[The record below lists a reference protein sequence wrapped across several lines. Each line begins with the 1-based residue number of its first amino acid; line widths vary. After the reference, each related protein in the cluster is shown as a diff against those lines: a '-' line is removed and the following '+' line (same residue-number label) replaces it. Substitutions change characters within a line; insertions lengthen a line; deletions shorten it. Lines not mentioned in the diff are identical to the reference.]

1 MDLSALC
8 RICNI
13 NIPKYTCPRC
23 SLQTCSLACSR
34 KHKLWADC
42 SGVRDPTVFKP
53 RSELLTPSG
62 VDHDYNFLHA
72 IEHGIER
79 KEKEIVEERKLV
91 LKRELDVA
99 RNGGEDE
106 RQRKRH
112 KKLQEAPG
120 EAPARRALE
129 VGRIRVEKAPKAM
142 KRAVENETSWS
153 RNARCI
159 NWQVEWL
166 HPSGDMG
173 RFLAKAMGNKPIGES
188 YTQAVEDEKRKK
200 MSEEERRTERKRRA
214 AEAKERAAKRLKLE
228 EQRRLDLTTIPTL
241 QDPDSGA
248 WNFTPVH
255 ASISSTTP
263 EDSEPTAF
271 LHNLYLLRPHTKSSY
286 PKVLTPLDPSRSL
299 DIHLRERT
307 ILEFPTIYVL
317 EQGPRDLPG
326 QFMLE
331 KDYLA
336 AIGEAPVH
344 DLDGTI
350 GEEDESVSSEEEE
363 KVDYETS
370 SSGSSDDED
379 EEEGEV
385 L

>member
-1 MDLSALC
+1 
-8 RICNI
+8 
-13 NIPKYTCPRC
+13 
-23 SLQTCSLACSR
+23 
-34 KHKLWADC
+34 
-42 SGVRDPTVFKP
+42 
-53 RSELLTPSG
+53 
-62 VDHDYNFLHA
+62 
-72 IEHGIER
+72 
-79 KEKEIVEERKLV
+79 
-91 LKRELDVA
+91 
-99 RNGGEDE
+99 
-106 RQRKRH
+106 
-112 KKLQEAPG
+112 
-120 EAPARRALE
+120 
-129 VGRIRVEKAPKAM
+129 M

-173 RFLAKAMGNKPIGES
+173 RFLAKVMGNKPIGES

-286 PKVLTPLDPSRSL
+286 PKVLIPLDPPRSL
-299 DIHLRERT
+299 I
-307 ILEFPTIYVL
+307 PT
-317 EQGPRDLPG
+317 
-326 QFMLE
+326 FMNAQ
-331 KDYLA
+331 YLNSQ
-336 AIGEAPVH
+336 
-344 DLDGTI
+344 LFMC
-350 GEEDESVSSEEEE
+350 
-363 KVDYETS
+363 
-370 SSGSSDDED
+370 
-379 EEEGEV
+379 
-385 L
+385 